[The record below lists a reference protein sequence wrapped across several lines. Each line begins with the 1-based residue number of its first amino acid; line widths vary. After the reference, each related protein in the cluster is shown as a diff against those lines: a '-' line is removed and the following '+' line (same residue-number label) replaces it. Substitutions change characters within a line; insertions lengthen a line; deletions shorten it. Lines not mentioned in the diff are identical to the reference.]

1 MSFDWVR
8 DLFCVGFDFVSDNNR
23 TRRMDML
30 EQTQQ
35 TEDNA
40 KRAAILNEIKN
51 LLAPANFE
59 NEGEIVVTQT
69 QKSDDEEAY
78 GSGTT
83 TSAGTTYPL
92 AVVEGSLAD
101 IRKADDV
108 EGGFL
113 TRDELAEHIL
123 AKALTKTTFDKLG
136 SRNFSLGT
144 FECLMLDD
152 NGQKLAFNLTISL

>member
-1 MSFDWVR
+1 
-8 DLFCVGFDFVSDNNR
+8 
-23 TRRMDML
+23 ML
-30 EQTQQ
+30 EQTPQ

-40 KRAAILNEIKN
+40 KRAAILNEIKS
-51 LLAPANFE
+51 LFSTANFE
-59 NEGEIVVTQT
+59 NENGDIVLKQT
-69 QKSDDEEAY
+69 QECDDEEAY

-113 TRDELAEHIL
+113 TPDQLAEHIL
-123 AKALTKTTFDKLG
+123 DRALTKTTFDKLG

-144 FECLMLDD
+144 FECLMLAD